1 MPRDIFDLAAAGE
14 RHEASIIQELRSYPR
29 KVTEALTAL
38 DRMSPQFVNNA
49 IADLIIKDQ
58 YKGLIKTALEKSK
71 KILRAV

>member
-1 MPRDIFDLAAAGE
+1 
-14 RHEASIIQELRSYPR
+14 
-29 KVTEALTAL
+29 VTEALTAL